1 MARRELS
8 VRTADA
14 GGAIR
19 DRVEVRGAL
28 AQARRLIVLVHGYN
42 NTKADARKAYRQF
55 CFNTALDRARVG
67 VEVCEFYWPGD
78 TGRAGSFLFYASQ
91 VPRAIESGARLA
103 DYFED
108 AAKGQPLTVIF
119 ICHSLGNRVALETAA
134 ELRRRQSVV
143 TVERFCSMAAA
154 VAVEQ
159 FAKGAGLHSVTQGIG
174 ASIVLWSAKDR
185 ALGYAFLIGQRLAG
199 AGETATAAVGKTG
212 GPALYWKRTKNFTS
226 VGYGHSDY
234 WPRLGSAFC
243 VSEFLALTGIARVVQ
258 LRAAQEVVEPETRA
272 MQHRALEGRR
282 LGSDD

>member
-19 DRVEVRGAL
+19 ARVEVSGAL
-28 AQARRLIVLVHGYN
+28 TQARRLIVLVHGYN

-55 CFNTALDRARVG
+55 CFNTALDTPRVG

-91 VPRAIESGARLA
+91 VPRAIQSAARLA
-103 DYFED
+103 DYFEE
-108 AAKGQPLTVIF
+108 AAKGQPLTVTF

-134 ELRRRQSVV
+134 ALRERQSVV

-159 FAKGAGLHSVTQGIG
+159 FAQGAGLHDVAEGIS

-199 AGETATAAVGKTG
+199 AAEAATAAVGKTG
-212 GPALYWKRTKNFTS
+212 GPALYWKRTKDFTS
-226 VGYGHSDY
+226 AGYGHSDY

-243 VSEFLALTGIARVVQ
+243 VSEFLALTSLPRVIQ
-258 LRAAQEVVEPETRA
+258 LRGAQETVEPATRA
-272 MQHRALEGRR
+272 PQTRALEGRR
-282 LGSDD
+282 LDSDA